1 MTWKECLSLMRA
13 DRSRFNVDR
22 TGRFVSVSF
31 TTVFRVGSYM
41 SSKNSWLL
49 YLPLWIIRIIY
60 FFMKLATGIQ
70 LPLGTDVK
78 GGLRFPHYSCIVIAG
93 RCKIGSNCTIHQ
105 GVTLG
110 QSHFGK
116 HQGFPI
122 VGNNVLIYAGA
133 KICGGIRIGNNV
145 VIGSNAVIT
154 NDIPDNCVVVGHNK
168 IVSADSYN
176 FMGDK
181 GRSIFW

>member
-1 MTWKECLSLMRA
+1 MTWKECKALMSA
-13 DRSRFNVDR
+13 DMSRFNTDK
-22 TGRFVSVSF
+22 TGKTISVSL
-31 TTVFRVGSYM
+31 TTVFRVGSYLV
-41 SSKNSWLL
+41 SKRSPFL
-49 YLPLWIIRIIY
+49 YLPTLIVRALY
-60 FFMKLATGIQ
+60 FLMQIATGIQ
-70 LPLGTDVK
+70 LPLGTSVR
-78 GGLRFPHYSCIVIAG
+78 GGVRFPHFSCIVIAYS
-93 RCKIGSNCTIHQ
+93 CTIGINCTIHQ

-116 HQGFPI
+116 HQGYPT

-154 NDIPDNCVVVGHNK
+154 NDVPDNCVVVGHNK
-168 IVSADSYN
+168 IISTDSYN
-176 FMGDK
+176 FIGTK